1 MQTNRF
7 VEQLNNKSKS
17 VKLSGR
23 NLQELREETAPLAIK
38 NKEMEMKLQQ
48 LKHRMSKEKEE
59 RRNSEG
65 SRWTSGQSGCVNVDP
80 QTNSP
85 WKTKEDKLHK
95 LSAGNVKIRV
105 LTEEPLAAIRKSR
118 LKGKIC
124 GQCEVKSA
132 GLMCAECSENYCIGC
147 FTRFHQKGAMK
158 HHKIIPLKTDLQTHV
173 TTHAVASCL
182 QKAPNLVPDDAAK
195 HNLSPSCIP
204 KTSNTFNK
212 TAGQSIKSPEKGTE
226 MHSGFCQEERKTEIF
241 QDDLKGPISSH
252 LSGVYDE
259 VESARSFQ
267 EAVKQWRGE
276 RSDGGGNSVAIHSSV
291 SMSAKATQAEPIQNR
306 DVQIGEKGA
315 SKGRLPPK
323 VVFNER
329 SLTYME
335 RLILK
340 KHRRTPVETLFPS
353 SSILRPPSATNTEE
367 ETGSDLTAEEED
379 FRLYCASLFAVP
391 VTRDKTDPQIT
402 PSKPCLFIDFLD
414 ETCSDI
420 EDCSAAELC
429 EKKTGNNSTVQ
440 SVQPMIKMLPKA
452 LCHDGSSG
460 ISHSFHHPT
469 QQSRMVAVQPETH
482 GKKVSPNLQASKSPR
497 PVKSMSPESKPPV
510 LPSTVAS
517 GTSHKSMTSPSSLKA
532 ATSHSPTL
540 EKCKANHR
548 SPHSSPS
555 LARSQS
561 DIFKPSQAQ
570 LIFSADALDSKE
582 SALAEDHPSLSTS
595 TSFSLRSTCTVSPF
609 SSTESLFLPK
619 VSSPPFAQ
627 KDSDLVLKSEKT
639 QSLPSKATPGSPK
652 YKLMSPEQ
660 STHFQRDSN
669 RFLSN
674 MLPFSAVSSKH
685 SEESRLQLSAVAY
698 KKTSPDPSFHA
709 SSAYQITTAYG
720 DQKLLSPVSSD
731 KSALLNVN
739 QDVYL
744 AFKMEEEDEEPI
756 DSEDEMSSDSL
767 NMASLEDEPQIQGQI
782 IGEGSPTEEVHHVMD
797 NQITQSGLYDSFY
810 LNDVAHLD
818 VMNTS
823 EHPHCKSLHASQTSL
838 WDSDLTESNT
848 HLRPLSCAAEAIL
861 EICSVDPMGCE
872 DPDLDTD
879 MATHTLIGLEHER
892 RFMAKEPWNPVF
904 HERSCGSQDHPEN
917 RHLIR
922 VTVGKEQEEEET
934 AKTDRLSVLLLP

>member
-367 ETGSDLTAEEED
+367 ETGSDLT
-379 FRLYCASLFAVP
+379 
-391 VTRDKTDPQIT
+391 
-402 PSKPCLFIDFLD
+402 
-414 ETCSDI
+414 
-420 EDCSAAELC
+420 
-429 EKKTGNNSTVQ
+429 
-440 SVQPMIKMLPKA
+440 
-452 LCHDGSSG
+452 G

-838 WDSDLTESNT
+838 WDSDLT
-848 HLRPLSCAAEAIL
+848 AEAIL